1 MTYPI
6 EGFPWRRNPCK
17 SSEFEIGAELSTCL
31 FDEVATIQECSPG
44 HCLPDDVLWCDH
56 AEKANG
62 ITRDQETDTLCHT
75 IAIYDRDWQSTIY
88 YSMKEDSEV
97 LRSSRLFETVMSLI
111 APHESLETKQAQSG
125 RR

>member
-75 IAIYDRDWQSTIY
+75 IAIYDRDWQSTV
-88 YSMKEDSEV
+88 SV
-97 LRSSRLFETVMSLI
+97 RAAHQHRSRQGEGLGYDGGHVYPTTLHPAGS
-111 APHESLETKQAQSG
+111 
-125 RR
+125 